1 MPEDNLETLINELS
15 QSQYQSSSPSNFENA
30 LEKAFKFLGF
40 DSKKI
45 GGPGDTDVF
54 VVANIGK
61 EKFSIIID
69 GKTTDPSSSSEGRI
83 TNSRINWQALK
94 KHKQRHKANYSIV
107 VGPKFPTRGDIIEN
121 ATEFSVVLLETDQLI
136 ELLKNHLD
144 YPFSLRELK
153 DLFTGVVDIG
163 AQLDDISGKS
173 TIRKELIK
181 KFRVIIE
188 EMDFLQSRFDYFTI
202 ESLAARNR
210 LIELEIEIEELQ
222 DIINLFN
229 LPFINVVENLS
240 DNPSHYINTI
250 KIKDISNIFS
260 QISNLLIEA
269 EAEEQITPPSSAQQ
283 FGYKYFKEEIRN
295 QSVILYAREENPYKH
310 FCPLIHFKKI
320 LGLILDYF
328 RDNTVVNI
336 DSIVSELEGIELAPG
351 RPFRGKR
358 AEGYKIKMALGLLEM
373 KGFIIWTGS
382 RRPIEFILNGSI
394 ENLKNG
400 ISHFGTENE
409 S

>member
-15 QSQYQSSSPSNFENA
+15 QSQYQSSSPNNFENA

-94 KHKQRHKANYSIV
+94 KHKKWHKANYIIV
-107 VGPKFPTRGDIIEN
+107 VGPKFPTRGDIIDN

-136 ELLKNHLD
+136 ELLKNHHD

-202 ESLAARNR
+202 ESLAARDR

-240 DNPSHYINTI
+240 DNPSHFINTI

-283 FGYKYFKEEIRN
+283 FGFKYFKEEIRD

-320 LGLILDYF
+320 LGLILDYL

-382 RRPIEFILNGSI
+382 RRPIEFMLNGSI